1 MTWRPL
7 SFLFALFLSAGA
19 WAAKSEP
26 APSVRAD
33 PADFAAQRAAVE
45 AEMVEGGRFA
55 EISDKARA
63 DVAAA
68 FDRMQVVL
76 EGKATMDDLRQDD
89 RVALINDQEL
99 INALLTQAKIDSRMV
114 CKRERR
120 VGSHRLTSTCRTAAE
135 WKRAS
140 EQSREDIEYRRSL
153 GDILPQGK

>member
-1 MTWRPL
+1 MRLRPL
-7 SFLFALFLSAGA
+7 SFLLVFLVSAGA
-19 WAAKSEP
+19 LAAKTEP

-33 PADFAAQRAAVE
+33 PVGFSDQRAAVE
-45 AEMVEGGRFA
+45 AEMVAGGRFA
-55 EISDKARA
+55 EITEKARA
-63 DVAAA
+63 EVGQA
-68 FDRMQVVL
+68 FDRMQSVL
-76 EGKATMDDLRQDD
+76 EGKASMDDLRQDD

-99 INALLTQAKIDSRMV
+99 INALLTQARIDSRMV